1 MSRKEEIIK
10 EIKKISNEVFMM
22 QMKDRWSN
30 ADLEVMR
37 DYERKVK
44 ELESELDELEE
55 E

>member
-1 MSRKEEIIK
+1 MSRKEEIIN

-37 DYERKVK
+37 EHERKIKV
-44 ELESELDELEE
+44 LEAELDGLEE
-55 E
+55 

>member
-10 EIKKISNEVFMM
+10 EIKEISNEVFMM

-30 ADLEVMR
+30 ADLEIMR
-37 DYERKVK
+37 EHERKVK
-44 ELESELDELEE
+44 ELEKELDELEE